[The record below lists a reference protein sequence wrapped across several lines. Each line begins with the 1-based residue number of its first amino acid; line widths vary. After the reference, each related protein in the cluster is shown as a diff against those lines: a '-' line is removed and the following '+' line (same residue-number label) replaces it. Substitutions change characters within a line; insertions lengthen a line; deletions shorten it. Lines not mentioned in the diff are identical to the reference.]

1 MSKELDN
8 VFIDVRNAFRLLN
21 SYQNRILDIVNYIWE
36 QTDFEEIL
44 GSRKWYSE
52 EIGKKNSPDSSYAKL
67 NLSRDK
73 CSGWNFLYGHF
84 FEYYFGQLEKEDK
97 RILEMSVFQV
107 SDDGCFISNDE
118 NISMDNVS
126 KFKKAEESHSYI
138 VLNMTVSNQRANQIW
153 LHDPEDPE
161 EHGPRDFLTKFLS
174 SPEPYKI
181 TKDSEGNIL
190 IIQKIEMQKFATQKS
205 TDDEIRNFDKIVLES
220 AKVRIFKDSFYDQD
234 VK

>member
-36 QTDFEEIL
+36 QTDFEDIL

-97 RILEMSVFQV
+97 RIVEMSVFQV
-107 SDDGCFISNDE
+107 SDDGYFISNDE
-118 NISMDNVS
+118 NKSMDNVS

-138 VLNMTVSNQRANQIW
+138 VLNMTVTNQHGNLIW
-153 LHDPEDPE
+153 LHDPEDHE
-161 EHGPRDFLTKFLS
+161 EHGPKDFLTKFLS
-174 SPEPYKI
+174 SPELKKNI
-181 TKDSEGNIL
+181 EDSEGNVL
-190 IIQKIEMQKFATQKS
+190 IIKKYEMQEFATQKS
-205 TDDEIRNFDKIVLES
+205 TDDVIRDFGKDVLAL
-220 AKVRIFKDSFYDQD
+220 AKVRIFKNSFYDQD
-234 VK
+234 AK